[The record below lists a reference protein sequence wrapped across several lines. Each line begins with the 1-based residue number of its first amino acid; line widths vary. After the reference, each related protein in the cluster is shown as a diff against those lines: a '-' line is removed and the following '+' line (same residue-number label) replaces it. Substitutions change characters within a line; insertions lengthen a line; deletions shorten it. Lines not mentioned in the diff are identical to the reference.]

1 MQAKQEILQI
11 IKDLDKRADE
21 LQKQEND
28 KKIERFFINLY
39 LTATLYFYWIITF
52 GKLK

>member
-1 MQAKQEILQI
+1 MNHKAEILQI

-21 LQKQEND
+21 LQKQENA
-28 KKIERFFINLY
+28 KKLERFFINLY
-39 LTATLYFYWIITF
+39 LTIALYFYWLITF